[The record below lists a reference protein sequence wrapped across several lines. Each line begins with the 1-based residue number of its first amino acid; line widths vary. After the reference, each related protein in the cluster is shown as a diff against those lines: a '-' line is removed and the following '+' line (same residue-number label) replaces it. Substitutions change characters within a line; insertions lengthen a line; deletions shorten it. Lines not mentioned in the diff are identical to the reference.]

1 MTRTQKKTR
10 KKACLPAQVEGLVRH
25 GRISLEEP
33 MSRPEAQAEGQG
45 MIIMRRKNEGRN
57 RAAGLHDLF

>member
-1 MTRTQKKTR
+1 
-10 KKACLPAQVEGLVRH
+10 VRH

-57 RAAGLHDLF
+57 RAAGLRDLF